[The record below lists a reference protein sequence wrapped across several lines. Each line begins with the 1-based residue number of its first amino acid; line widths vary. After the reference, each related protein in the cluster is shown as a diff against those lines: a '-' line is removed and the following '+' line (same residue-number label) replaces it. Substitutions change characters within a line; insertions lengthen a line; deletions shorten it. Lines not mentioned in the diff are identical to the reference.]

1 MEIKDFVLL
10 ATVILFGA
18 MLSVIG
24 LLILAQLRGTNR
36 KLDCFDD
43 RAREDRMAFEER
55 CNREDRK
62 PAEERARADCED
74 NRTEHARLFSAIND
88 VRNKVS
94 ALAVDVSDLRADVKV
109 LLERSHRSGAESQN
123 G

>member
-1 MEIKDFVLL
+1 MLL
-10 ATVILFGA
+10 VTVILFGT

-36 KLDCFDD
+36 KLDSFDE

-55 CNREDRK
+55 NREDRK
-62 PAEERARADCED
+62 PAEERTRDDYED
-74 NRTEHARLFSAIND
+74 NRAEHSRLLSAIND
-88 VRNKVS
+88 VRDQIS
-94 ALAVDVSDLRADVKV
+94 ALAVDVSDLGANVKV

>member
-1 MEIKDFVLL
+1 ML

-36 KLDCFDD
+36 KLDCFDE
-43 RAREDRMAFEER
+43 RAREDCMAFDER
-55 CNREDRK
+55 AREDHK
-62 PAEERARADCED
+62 PAEERTREDCED
-74 NRTEHARLFSAIND
+74 NRAEHARLFSAIND